1 MLSSFLDFVIDV
13 LSGMIEILQYT
24 NIGGVTLEFIIVAI
38 AVISIVAGV
47 LVVSFNHRSGG

>member
-24 NIGGVTLEFIIVAI
+24 NIGGVTFEFVIVAI

>member
-1 MLSSFLDFVIDV
+1 MLADFLEFVIDV

-24 NIGGVTLEFIIVAI
+24 NIGGVTLEFVIVAI

-47 LVVSFNHRSGG
+47 LVVSFNNHSGS